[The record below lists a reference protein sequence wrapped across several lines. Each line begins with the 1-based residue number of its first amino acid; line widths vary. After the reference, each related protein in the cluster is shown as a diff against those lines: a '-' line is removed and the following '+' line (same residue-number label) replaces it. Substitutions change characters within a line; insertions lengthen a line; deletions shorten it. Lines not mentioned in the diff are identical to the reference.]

1 MKMIPD
7 AARKVIGNKIVKT
20 RHKEAHSA
28 NVKYGMG
35 DHYGTGIRQPFGRMR
50 GDSVGMRPVP
60 KGKIGIPPK
69 SVV

>member
-7 AARKVIGNKIVKT
+7 TAQKVIGNKSGKT
-20 RHKEAHSA
+20 KHREAHSA
-28 NVKYGMG
+28 NTKYGMG
-35 DHYGTGIRQPFGRMR
+35 DYYGTGFKAPIGRMR
-50 GDSVGMRPVP
+50 DDSVGMRPVP